1 MGHDDVVATT
11 PRVIVARVYAPPTA
25 GDGMRVLVDRLWPR
39 GLSKSAAALDL
50 WSRAIAPSTELRT
63 WFGHDPA
70 RLDEFISR
78 YKSELNDPDRA
89 AALVELKQ
97 LARGHTLM
105 LLTATKDLELS
116 HAPVLARLIE
126 LAQQEPST

>member
-1 MGHDDVVATT
+1 VATT
-11 PRVIVARVYAPPTA
+11 PRVVVARVYAPPSA
-25 GDGMRVLVDRLWPR
+25 DDGIRVLVDRLWPR

-70 RLDEFISR
+70 RLEEFTSR
-78 YKSELNDPDRA
+78 YKSELTDPDRA
-89 AALVELKQ
+89 EALVELKQ
-97 LARGHTLM
+97 LARGHTVT

-116 HAPVLARLIE
+116 HAPVLAQLIE
-126 LAQQEPST
+126 LAHKEPSP